1 MQESLEVMEP
11 LLNSFNPSCPPG
23 GSAIAKGVF
32 LGVTGVMKKPYEGV
46 KKDGVKGLVRGVGKG
61 IIGIA
66 ANPIGGVLEAA
77 SQVTQGIDVLK
88 DDITSRITRKTEDSS
103 DKRRRLPLC
112 IKGDKI
118 VSIYDPVFSLV
129 GISCV

>member
-1 MQESLEVMEP
+1 MP
-11 LLNSFNPSCPPG
+11 LG

-32 LGVTGVMKKPYEGV
+32 SGVTGVMKKPYEGV
-46 KKDGVKGLVRGVGKG
+46 KKDGVKGLVKGVGKG

-66 ANPIGGVLEAA
+66 ANPIGGVFEAA

-88 DDITSRITRKTEDSS
+88 DDITSRITRKIEDSS
-103 DKRRRLPLC
+103 NKRRRLPLC

-118 VSIYDPVFSLV
+118 VAIFDPVLPLLRSSAFIRTSV
-129 GISCV
+129 